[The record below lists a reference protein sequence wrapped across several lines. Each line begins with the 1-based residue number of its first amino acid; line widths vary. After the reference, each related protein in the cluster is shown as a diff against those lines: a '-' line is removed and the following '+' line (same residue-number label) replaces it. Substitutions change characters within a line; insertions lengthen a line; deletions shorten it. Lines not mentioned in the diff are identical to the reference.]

1 MINAKQ
7 TFSKFKSIFATCDFR
22 KNDLKKI
29 VLYIMKKNLL
39 LITLLSFSAIYSQ
52 NTDTPSEEINSDSPY
67 NRWTIEV
74 FAGQAKGLRPFS
86 QGYSSSDG
94 NKFAGKIDLNS
105 FNLGARY
112 MMSPKFGIK
121 ADFAYDLHK
130 NSNSSKPFK
139 VEQLRFDI
147 QAVVNASRLFGIEE
161 NLNRFG
167 LLIHSGLAFAR
178 VTPKL
183 DTGIDNL
190 IPKAGNV
197 EYDPTSSNV
206 GKTEYNL
213 GLIIGIT
220 PQYRFTNRL
229 AAMLDFSTIGN
240 YRQHFAWDGHYSQES
255 NNLDGAM
262 IAGTIGLSY
271 SLGDGMGK
279 EDEIVMHGD
288 WAPIEDKRLEEITE
302 LDNRI
307 NDLETLMND
316 TDKDGVPDY
325 LDVENNSIA
334 GVTVDTKGRMIDTNK
349 NGVPDELEKLVTMTT
364 SKDGVNGTDAAA
376 TQANATNTQMISKL
390 INEGYV
396 TVYFDYD
403 KTDPTEASTEGI
415 DFMLTYLRNNPEGSI
430 EIFGN
435 ADELGNSD
443 YNNKLANNRAANVKK
458 ILIDAGIKANRLDI
472 ISRGEDNSVNPN
484 SALARRLVR
493 KVSFKI
499 KK

>member
-1 MINAKQ
+1 
-7 TFSKFKSIFATCDFR
+7 
-22 KNDLKKI
+22 
-29 VLYIMKKNLL
+29 MKKNLL
-39 LITLLSFSAIYSQ
+39 LLTLLSFSAIFSQ
-52 NTDTPSEEINSDSPY
+52 DIDTSDEQTGSDY

-74 FAGQAKGLRPFS
+74 NAGQSKGLNPFS
-86 QGYSSSDG
+86 TGYSSSEP
-94 NKFAGKIDLNS
+94 GKIIGKFSLNN
-105 FNLGARY
+105 FGIGARY
-112 MMSPKFGIK
+112 MLSPKFGIK
-121 ADFAYDLHK
+121 TDINMDKFK
-130 NSNSSKPFK
+130 NAESSKKFE
-139 VEQLRFDI
+139 VLQFRLGI
-147 QAVVNASRLFGIEE
+147 QGVINAARLLGIEE

-167 LLIHSGLAFAR
+167 LLFHGGFNIMSL
-178 VTPKL
+178 TPTL
-183 DTGIDNL
+183 DTGIDKDLKIEPN
-190 IPKAGNV
+190 A
-197 EYDPTSSNV
+197 EYNPQPSNF
-206 GKTEYNL
+206 GKTEYDL
-213 GLIIGIT
+213 GVMFGAS
-220 PQYRFTNRL
+220 PQYRISSRL
-229 AAMLDFSTIGN
+229 AVNLDFSLITN
-240 YRQHFAWDGHYSQES
+240 YRQHLAWDGHYSQPN
-255 NNLDGAM
+255 NNLSGAM
-262 IAGTIGLSY
+262 ITGNLGLSY
-271 SLGDGMGK
+271 SLGNRDKK
-279 EDEIVMHGD
+279 EYAADEKEIRHGD
-288 WAPIEDKRLEEITE
+288 WAIIEDKKLEEITE

-325 LDVENNSIA
+325 LDTENNSIA

-376 TQANATNTQMISKL
+376 AQAQATNTQMISKL

-396 TVYFDYD
+396 TVYFEYD
-403 KTDPTEASTEGI
+403 KTDPTDSSTEGI
-415 DFMLTYLRNNPEGSI
+415 DFMLTYLRNNPESSI

-435 ADELGNSD
+435 ADELGNNE

>member
-1 MINAKQ
+1 VNFINKEKTVQ
-7 TFSKFKSIFATCDFR
+7 
-22 KNDLKKI
+22 
-29 VLYIMKKNLL
+29 YIMKKNLL
-39 LITLLSFSAIYSQ
+39 FVALITFSSIYSQ
-52 NTDTPSEEINSDSPY
+52 DTDTNEQSSSENKY
-67 NRWTIEV
+67 NRWTVEV
-74 FAGQAKGLRPFS
+74 NAGQSKGLSPFS
-86 QGYSSSDG
+86 PGYLSSDG
-94 NKFAGKIDLNS
+94 GKIVGKFSVNN
-105 FNLGARY
+105 FGIGARY
-112 MMSPKFGIK
+112 MLGPKFGLK
-121 ADFAYDLHK
+121 ADLNRDFFVG
-130 NSNSSKPFK
+130 SNYSKPYE
-139 VEQLRFDI
+139 VEQYRLGT
-147 QAVVNASRLFGIEE
+147 QVVINASRLFGIEE
-161 NLNRFG
+161 ILNRFG
-167 LLIHSGLAFAR
+167 FLIHGGFNFAR
-178 VTPKL
+178 TTPKL
-183 DTGIDNL
+183 ETGKDTS
-190 IPKAGNV
+190 IPIPPNAEYNPQFSNAGV
-197 EYDPTSSNV
+197 TEYD
-206 GKTEYNL
+206 L
-213 GLIIGIT
+213 GVIFGAS
-220 PQYRFTNRL
+220 PQYRITSRL
-229 AAMLDFSTIGN
+229 AVNLDFSIITN
-240 YRQHFAWDGHYSQES
+240 YRQHLAWDGHYSNPS
-255 NNLDGAM
+255 NNLSGSM
-262 IAGTIGLSY
+262 ITGCLGLSY
-271 SLGDGMGK
+271 SLGNGDGI
-279 EDEIVMHGD
+279 EDDENNNEIKHGD
-288 WAPIEDKRLEEITE
+288 WTPIQDKRLEEITE